1 MFKYEYLCPAT
12 LQEACDMLSKYGSRA
27 RIIAGGTDLMVQIR
41 EQDKRWKG
49 IEYVVDL
56 THIKGLDNISET
68 DGFIRIGAMATHDQ
82 IFKAPLLKDAVP
94 FLSEAS
100 NSVGSLQIRNR
111 GTIGGSICNAS
122 PAADP
127 VPVLVALDAEVA
139 LTSVRGI
146 RVLTLK
152 SIYKKANE
160 TNIEPDEILTE
171 VRFTRLDKEAG
182 CAFIKLGRR
191 KAMAISRLNVA
202 VSISLNKEGKAND
215 VRISPGCV
223 FAIPDRVC
231 TAEEVL
237 LGKVPTDTLI
247 TEAGKMVS
255 EEMISR
261 TGVRWSTEY
270 KRPVI
275 EALTRRALK
284 QALGVK

>member
-1 MFKYEYLCPAT
+1 MFKYEYLCPAN
-12 LQEACDMLSKYGSRA
+12 LQEAYAMLSRHGSGA
-27 RIIAGGTDLMVQIR
+27 RIVAGGTDFMVQIR

-56 THIKGLDNISET
+56 TRVKGLDYISET
-68 DGFIRIGAMATHDQ
+68 EGYIRIGAMATHDQ
-82 IFKAPLLKDAVP
+82 ISRSPLLKDTVH

-100 NSVGSLQIRNR
+100 NSVGSPQIRNR

-139 LTSVRGI
+139 LASIRGI
-146 RVLTLK
+146 RVLPLK

-171 VRFTRLDKEAG
+171 VRFKKLDTG
-182 CAFIKLGRR
+182 TGNAFIKLGRR
-191 KAMAISRLNVA
+191 KALAISRLNVA
-202 VSISLNKEGKAND
+202 VSIKLDKEGKAAD
-215 VRISPGCV
+215 VRISPGCI
-223 FAIPDRVC
+223 FATPDRVPA
-231 TAEEVL
+231 AEEVL
-237 LGKVPTDTLI
+237 LGKVPTDSLI
-247 TEAGKMVS
+247 AETGKKVS
-255 EEMISR
+255 EEMILR

-270 KRPVI
+270 KKPVI
-275 EALTRRALK
+275 EALTRRAVK